1 MSGSGMAWP
10 SSTDYLTKVY
20 SAVRAKMTSCDL
32 FSLGAIGWRGLL
44 DFNVG
49 LICDRASVLA
59 RLLERNWGVSGTLA
73 DPPDAPHWLINAT
86 CIETGKNWR
95 FAKREMGDW
104 NFGRHYAP
112 EVPLAVAAAASA
124 AVPYVIGAVDLP
136 LPPAGWWET
145 DPATD
150 KQVRTRAP
158 SRGRVR
164 MWDGGAYD
172 NMGLE
177 AVTKPGKGLRHC
189 DFLIC
194 SDASGQLR
202 PPGRSP
208 LAALLGGRLLS
219 PRLFDVAGD
228 LIRALRSRVLIAD
241 IASGTVDGV
250 LLRMGN
256 SVRAVDVKNGLG
268 RPVGFYDRFQ
278 TDEQA
283 ATALQ
288 YPTDL
293 RALSPA
299 GFDALARH
307 GFEVADHLRRP
318 AIRNAA
324 LLGGPP
330 FMRSIRTRF
339 RAYHLGSA
347 GSSFSYFA
355 DGHFT
360 MIEAR
365 LTEESR
371 AQVEHEMTVRCG
383 VDHAEVLHIT
393 SWDADHCNKPMKIEC
408 PGYDPYK
415 DSGHGEE
422 CLEIVAEYRSRR
434 RNTGT
439 TPIIKHITPQYIRGL
454 EPASAKAFRDTL

>member
-1 MSGSGMAWP
+1 MEGTDTGEVTTSNPRKWSAPRIGLALSGGGVRAATFHMGVLRRLAAEGLLEQVSVVSTVSGGSLVTAAIMSGSGMVWP

-20 SAVRAKMTSCDL
+20 PAVRAKMTSCDL

-49 LICDRASVLA
+49 LIRDRASVLA
-59 RLLERNWGVSGTLA
+59 RLLERNWGVSGSLA
-73 DPPDAPHWLINAT
+73 DLPDAPHWLINAT

-95 FAKREMGDW
+95 FARREMGDW

-136 LPPAGWWET
+136 LPLAGWWET
-145 DPATD
+145 DPATG
-150 KQVRTRAP
+150 KQVRMRAP
-158 SRGRVR
+158 SRDRVR
-164 MWDGGAYD
+164 LWDGGAYD

-194 SDASGQLR
+194 SDASGSLR

-208 LAALLGGRLLS
+208 LGALLGGRLSS

-228 LIRALRSRVLIAD
+228 QIRALRSRVLIAD

-283 ATALQ
+283 AMALQ

-293 RALSPA
+293 RALSAA

-307 GFEVADHLRRP
+307 GFEVADATLTTY
-318 AIRNAA
+318 AA
-324 LLGGPP
+324 P
-330 FMRSIRTRF
+330 RF
-339 RAYHLGSA
+339 GTPHYW
-347 GSSFSYFA
+347 
-355 DGHFT
+355 
-360 MIEAR
+360 E
-365 LTEESR
+365 
-371 AQVEHEMTVRCG
+371 
-383 VDHAEVLHIT
+383 
-393 SWDADHCNKPMKIEC
+393 DHC
-408 PGYDPYK
+408 
-415 DSGHGEE
+415 S
-422 CLEIVAEYRSRR
+422 
-434 RNTGT
+434 
-439 TPIIKHITPQYIRGL
+439 
-454 EPASAKAFRDTL
+454 